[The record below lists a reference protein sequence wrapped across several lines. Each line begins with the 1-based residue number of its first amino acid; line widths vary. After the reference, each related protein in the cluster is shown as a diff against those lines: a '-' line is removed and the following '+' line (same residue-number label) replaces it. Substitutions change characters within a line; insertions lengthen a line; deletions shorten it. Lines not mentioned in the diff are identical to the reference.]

1 MTEVL
6 TREKKAAW
14 TAWRSAYKSGTGR
27 KILRQASKILLG
39 AAPGFA
45 LAFSDICGVS
55 AGAWAAY
62 GMAAASCGMMS
73 YPVSL
78 GIAAAFL
85 MRMLWGLTTRW
96 ELLIGAVL
104 VLLSPHVLRQKNGA
118 FPLIATG
125 LALLPGAIIGVWQGS
140 AATLLFGIGTILLGT
155 LSAPVMRRAI
165 ESIRGGRSFETLESR
180 LSVGYLLLMLLCAA
194 LGLGA
199 AQAEVYRVENEA
211 NVPADWAEKDTLR
224 LTCIDTNR
232 SDAMVLQ
239 SGGEAMMVDSG
250 EGRYRRR
257 VYATLD
263 GYGIT
268 ELKYL
273 LNTHCDD
280 DHLHGFIYL
289 MYSDLYQV
297 DAFLSPNT
305 TTYVDEEGYHQ
316 QAVKAT
322 GTKNIPYVQIGDGD
336 ELTLGNAKLTIF
348 RCPLPTGQNNRSA
361 ACMVQFGDS
370 RAFLTGDIDNETMQ
384 WYAATYGEK
393 LHCDILKALH
403 HGLATIPDSF
413 VEQTQPQVLFV
424 PNRSALSTKV
434 TAGWV
439 KNHMPGAALYFSG
452 DGTVT
457 MLTDGTD
464 WYIWQEP
471 NYVDPQ

>member
-1 MTEVL
+1 MWKGK
-6 TREKKAAW
+6 RMK
-14 TAWRSAYKSGTGR
+14 R
-27 KILRQASKILLG
+27 K
-39 AAPGFA
+39 
-45 LAFSDICGVS
+45 
-55 AGAWAAY
+55 
-62 GMAAASCGMMS
+62 
-73 YPVSL
+73 
-78 GIAAAFL
+78 
-85 MRMLWGLTTRW
+85 
-96 ELLIGAVL
+96 
-104 VLLSPHVLRQKNGA
+104 
-118 FPLIATG
+118 
-125 LALLPGAIIGVWQGS
+125 
-140 AATLLFGIGTILLGT
+140 
-155 LSAPVMRRAI
+155 
-165 ESIRGGRSFETLESR
+165 
-180 LSVGYLLLMLLCAA
+180 LLLMLLCAA

-211 NVPADWAEKDTLR
+211 DVPADWAEKDTLR

-268 ELKYL
+268 KLKYL

-393 LHCDILKALH
+393 LRCDILKAPH

-413 VEQTQPQVLFV
+413 VEQT
-424 PNRSALSTKV
+424 
-434 TAGWV
+434 
-439 KNHMPGAALYFSG
+439 
-452 DGTVT
+452 
-457 MLTDGTD
+457 
-464 WYIWQEP
+464 
-471 NYVDPQ
+471 

>member
-1 MTEVL
+1 M
-6 TREKKAAW
+6 K
-14 TAWRSAYKSGTGR
+14 R
-27 KILRQASKILLG
+27 K
-39 AAPGFA
+39 
-45 LAFSDICGVS
+45 
-55 AGAWAAY
+55 
-62 GMAAASCGMMS
+62 
-73 YPVSL
+73 
-78 GIAAAFL
+78 
-85 MRMLWGLTTRW
+85 
-96 ELLIGAVL
+96 
-104 VLLSPHVLRQKNGA
+104 
-118 FPLIATG
+118 
-125 LALLPGAIIGVWQGS
+125 
-140 AATLLFGIGTILLGT
+140 
-155 LSAPVMRRAI
+155 
-165 ESIRGGRSFETLESR
+165 
-180 LSVGYLLLMLLCAA
+180 LLLMLLCAA

-211 NVPADWAEKDTLR
+211 DVPADWAEKDTLR

-239 SGGEAMMVDSG
+239 SGGEAMMVDGG
-250 EGRYRRR
+250 EGRYRKR

-297 DAFLSPNT
+297 DAFL
-305 TTYVDEEGYHQ
+305 
-316 QAVKAT
+316 
-322 GTKNIPYVQIGDGD
+322 
-336 ELTLGNAKLTIF
+336 
-348 RCPLPTGQNNRSA
+348 
-361 ACMVQFGDS
+361 
-370 RAFLTGDIDNETMQ
+370 TGDIDNETMQ
-384 WYAATYGEK
+384 WYATTYGEK
-393 LHCDILKALH
+393 LRCDILKAPH

>member
-1 MTEVL
+1 M
-6 TREKKAAW
+6 K
-14 TAWRSAYKSGTGR
+14 R
-27 KILRQASKILLG
+27 K
-39 AAPGFA
+39 
-45 LAFSDICGVS
+45 
-55 AGAWAAY
+55 
-62 GMAAASCGMMS
+62 
-73 YPVSL
+73 
-78 GIAAAFL
+78 
-85 MRMLWGLTTRW
+85 
-96 ELLIGAVL
+96 
-104 VLLSPHVLRQKNGA
+104 
-118 FPLIATG
+118 
-125 LALLPGAIIGVWQGS
+125 
-140 AATLLFGIGTILLGT
+140 
-155 LSAPVMRRAI
+155 
-165 ESIRGGRSFETLESR
+165 
-180 LSVGYLLLMLLCAA
+180 LLLMLLCAA

-199 AQAEVYRVENEA
+199 AQAEVYRVENETD
-211 NVPADWAEKDTLR
+211 VPADWAEKDTLR

-280 DHLHGFIYL
+280 DHLHTFIYL

-348 RCPLPTGQNNRSA
+348 RCPLQTGQNNRSA

-384 WYAATYGEK
+384 WYAATYQSASSRVGDDSGQLRGADTAAGAVRPEPLRPQHKGDGGLGEEPYAG
-393 LHCDILKALH
+393 CGALLLRRRDGYDADRR
-403 HGLATIPDSF
+403 HGLVYLARTELRRPAI
-413 VEQTQPQVLFV
+413 
-424 PNRSALSTKV
+424 RR
-434 TAGWV
+434 GC
-439 KNHMPGAALYFSG
+439 
-452 DGTVT
+452 
-457 MLTDGTD
+457 
-464 WYIWQEP
+464 
-471 NYVDPQ
+471 

>member
-1 MTEVL
+1 M
-6 TREKKAAW
+6 K
-14 TAWRSAYKSGTGR
+14 R
-27 KILRQASKILLG
+27 K
-39 AAPGFA
+39 
-45 LAFSDICGVS
+45 
-55 AGAWAAY
+55 
-62 GMAAASCGMMS
+62 
-73 YPVSL
+73 
-78 GIAAAFL
+78 
-85 MRMLWGLTTRW
+85 
-96 ELLIGAVL
+96 
-104 VLLSPHVLRQKNGA
+104 
-118 FPLIATG
+118 
-125 LALLPGAIIGVWQGS
+125 
-140 AATLLFGIGTILLGT
+140 
-155 LSAPVMRRAI
+155 
-165 ESIRGGRSFETLESR
+165 
-180 LSVGYLLLMLLCAA
+180 LLLMLLCAA

-199 AQAEVYRVENEA
+199 AQAEVYRVESEA
-211 NVPADWAEKDTLR
+211 DVPADWAEKDTLR

-250 EGRYRRR
+250 EGRYRKR

-336 ELTLGNAKLTIF
+336 KL
-348 RCPLPTGQNNRSA
+348 
-361 ACMVQFGDS
+361 S

-393 LHCDILKALH
+393 LRCDILKAPH

-464 WYIWQEP
+464 WYIWQEA

>member
-1 MTEVL
+1 M
-6 TREKKAAW
+6 K
-14 TAWRSAYKSGTGR
+14 R
-27 KILRQASKILLG
+27 K
-39 AAPGFA
+39 
-45 LAFSDICGVS
+45 
-55 AGAWAAY
+55 
-62 GMAAASCGMMS
+62 
-73 YPVSL
+73 
-78 GIAAAFL
+78 
-85 MRMLWGLTTRW
+85 
-96 ELLIGAVL
+96 
-104 VLLSPHVLRQKNGA
+104 
-118 FPLIATG
+118 
-125 LALLPGAIIGVWQGS
+125 
-140 AATLLFGIGTILLGT
+140 
-155 LSAPVMRRAI
+155 
-165 ESIRGGRSFETLESR
+165 
-180 LSVGYLLLMLLCAA
+180 LLLMLLCAA

-211 NVPADWAEKDTLR
+211 DVPADWAEKDTLR

-239 SGGEAMMVDSG
+239 SGGEAMMVDGG

-322 GTKNIPYVQIGDGD
+322 GTKNIPYVQ
-336 ELTLGNAKLTIF
+336 
-348 RCPLPTGQNNRSA
+348 
-361 ACMVQFGDS
+361 FGDS

-393 LHCDILKALH
+393 LRCDILKAPH

>member
-1 MTEVL
+1 M
-6 TREKKAAW
+6 K
-14 TAWRSAYKSGTGR
+14 R
-27 KILRQASKILLG
+27 K
-39 AAPGFA
+39 
-45 LAFSDICGVS
+45 
-55 AGAWAAY
+55 
-62 GMAAASCGMMS
+62 
-73 YPVSL
+73 
-78 GIAAAFL
+78 
-85 MRMLWGLTTRW
+85 
-96 ELLIGAVL
+96 
-104 VLLSPHVLRQKNGA
+104 
-118 FPLIATG
+118 
-125 LALLPGAIIGVWQGS
+125 
-140 AATLLFGIGTILLGT
+140 
-155 LSAPVMRRAI
+155 
-165 ESIRGGRSFETLESR
+165 
-180 LSVGYLLLMLLCAA
+180 LLLLLLLCAA

-199 AQAEVYRVENEA
+199 AQAEVYRVESEKD
-211 NVPADWAEKDTLR
+211 VPADWAEKDTLR

-239 SGGEAMMVDSG
+239 SGGEAMMVDGG
-250 EGRYRRR
+250 EGRYRKR

-393 LHCDILKALH
+393 TPLRYSQSAASRVGDDSGQLRGADTAAGAVRPQPLRPQHEGDGRLGEEPHAGRGALLLRRRDGYDADRR
-403 HGLATIPDSF
+403 HGLVYLT
-413 VEQTQPQVLFV
+413 
-424 PNRSALSTKV
+424 
-434 TAGWV
+434 
-439 KNHMPGAALYFSG
+439 
-452 DGTVT
+452 GTE
-457 MLTDGTD
+457 LR
-464 WYIWQEP
+464 
-471 NYVDPQ
+471 

>member
-1 MTEVL
+1 M
-6 TREKKAAW
+6 K
-14 TAWRSAYKSGTGR
+14 R
-27 KILRQASKILLG
+27 K
-39 AAPGFA
+39 
-45 LAFSDICGVS
+45 
-55 AGAWAAY
+55 
-62 GMAAASCGMMS
+62 
-73 YPVSL
+73 
-78 GIAAAFL
+78 
-85 MRMLWGLTTRW
+85 
-96 ELLIGAVL
+96 
-104 VLLSPHVLRQKNGA
+104 
-118 FPLIATG
+118 
-125 LALLPGAIIGVWQGS
+125 
-140 AATLLFGIGTILLGT
+140 
-155 LSAPVMRRAI
+155 
-165 ESIRGGRSFETLESR
+165 
-180 LSVGYLLLMLLCAA
+180 LLLMLLCAA

-199 AQAEVYRVENEA
+199 AQAEVYRVESEK

-239 SGGEAMMVDSG
+239 SGGEAMMVDGG
-250 EGRYRRR
+250 EGRYRKR

-393 LHCDILKALH
+393 LRCDILKAPH
-403 HGLATIPDSF
+403 HGLARFRTALWSRHSRRCCSSP
-413 VEQTQPQVLFV
+413 TAP
-424 PNRSALSTKV
+424 PSARR
-434 TAGWV
+434 
-439 KNHMPGAALYFSG
+439 
-452 DGTVT
+452 
-457 MLTDGTD
+457 
-464 WYIWQEP
+464 
-471 NYVDPQ
+471 

>member
-1 MTEVL
+1 M
-6 TREKKAAW
+6 K
-14 TAWRSAYKSGTGR
+14 R
-27 KILRQASKILLG
+27 K
-39 AAPGFA
+39 
-45 LAFSDICGVS
+45 
-55 AGAWAAY
+55 
-62 GMAAASCGMMS
+62 
-73 YPVSL
+73 
-78 GIAAAFL
+78 
-85 MRMLWGLTTRW
+85 
-96 ELLIGAVL
+96 
-104 VLLSPHVLRQKNGA
+104 
-118 FPLIATG
+118 
-125 LALLPGAIIGVWQGS
+125 
-140 AATLLFGIGTILLGT
+140 
-155 LSAPVMRRAI
+155 
-165 ESIRGGRSFETLESR
+165 
-180 LSVGYLLLMLLCAA
+180 LLLMLLCAA

-211 NVPADWAEKDTLR
+211 DVPADWAEKDTLR

-239 SGGEAMMVDSG
+239 SGGEAMMVDGG
-250 EGRYRRR
+250 EGRYRKR

-297 DAFLSPNT
+297 DAFL
-305 TTYVDEEGYHQ
+305 
-316 QAVKAT
+316 
-322 GTKNIPYVQIGDGD
+322 
-336 ELTLGNAKLTIF
+336 
-348 RCPLPTGQNNRSA
+348 
-361 ACMVQFGDS
+361 
-370 RAFLTGDIDNETMQ
+370 TGDIDNETMQ

-393 LHCDILKALH
+393 LRCDILKAPH

>member
-1 MTEVL
+1 M
-6 TREKKAAW
+6 K
-14 TAWRSAYKSGTGR
+14 R
-27 KILRQASKILLG
+27 KLL
-39 AAPGFA
+39 
-45 LAFSDICGVS
+45 
-55 AGAWAAY
+55 
-62 GMAAASCGMMS
+62 M
-73 YPVSL
+73 
-78 GIAAAFL
+78 
-85 MRMLWGLTTRW
+85 
-96 ELLIGAVL
+96 
-104 VLLSPHVLRQKNGA
+104 
-118 FPLIATG
+118 
-125 LALLPGAIIGVWQGS
+125 
-140 AATLLFGIGTILLGT
+140 
-155 LSAPVMRRAI
+155 
-165 ESIRGGRSFETLESR
+165 
-180 LSVGYLLLMLLCAA
+180 MLLCAA

-211 NVPADWAEKDTLR
+211 DVPADWAEKDTLR

-250 EGRYRRR
+250 EGRYRKR

-384 WYAATYGEK
+384 WYATTYGEK
-393 LHCDILKALH
+393 LRCDILKGASSRVGDDSGQLCGADTAAGAVRPEPLRPQHKGDGGLGEEPHAGRGALLLRRRDGYDADRR
-403 HGLATIPDSF
+403 HGL
-413 VEQTQPQVLFV
+413 VYL
-424 PNRSALSTKV
+424 
-434 TAGWV
+434 AGTE
-439 KNHMPGAALYFSG
+439 LR
-452 DGTVT
+452 
-457 MLTDGTD
+457 
-464 WYIWQEP
+464 
-471 NYVDPQ
+471 

>member
-1 MTEVL
+1 M
-6 TREKKAAW
+6 K
-14 TAWRSAYKSGTGR
+14 R
-27 KILRQASKILLG
+27 K
-39 AAPGFA
+39 
-45 LAFSDICGVS
+45 
-55 AGAWAAY
+55 
-62 GMAAASCGMMS
+62 
-73 YPVSL
+73 
-78 GIAAAFL
+78 
-85 MRMLWGLTTRW
+85 
-96 ELLIGAVL
+96 
-104 VLLSPHVLRQKNGA
+104 
-118 FPLIATG
+118 
-125 LALLPGAIIGVWQGS
+125 
-140 AATLLFGIGTILLGT
+140 
-155 LSAPVMRRAI
+155 
-165 ESIRGGRSFETLESR
+165 
-180 LSVGYLLLMLLCAA
+180 LLLMLLCAA

-199 AQAEVYRVENEA
+199 AQAEVYRVESEA
-211 NVPADWAEKDTLR
+211 DVPADWAEKDTLR

-239 SGGEAMMVDSG
+239 SGGEAMMVDGG
-250 EGRYRRR
+250 EGRYRKR

-393 LHCDILKALH
+393 LRCDILKAPH

-413 VEQTQPQVLFV
+413 RGADAAAGAVRPEPL
-424 PNRSALSTKV
+424 RSQHK
-434 TAGWV
+434 
-439 KNHMPGAALYFSG
+439 G
-452 DGTVT
+452 DGG
-457 MLTDGTD
+457 LGE
-464 WYIWQEP
+464 EP
-471 NYVDPQ
+471 HAGRGALLLRRRNDYDADRRHGLVYLARTELRRPAIRRGC

>member
-1 MTEVL
+1 M
-6 TREKKAAW
+6 K
-14 TAWRSAYKSGTGR
+14 R
-27 KILRQASKILLG
+27 K
-39 AAPGFA
+39 
-45 LAFSDICGVS
+45 
-55 AGAWAAY
+55 
-62 GMAAASCGMMS
+62 
-73 YPVSL
+73 
-78 GIAAAFL
+78 
-85 MRMLWGLTTRW
+85 
-96 ELLIGAVL
+96 
-104 VLLSPHVLRQKNGA
+104 
-118 FPLIATG
+118 
-125 LALLPGAIIGVWQGS
+125 
-140 AATLLFGIGTILLGT
+140 
-155 LSAPVMRRAI
+155 
-165 ESIRGGRSFETLESR
+165 
-180 LSVGYLLLMLLCAA
+180 LLLMLLCAA

-211 NVPADWAEKDTLR
+211 DVPADWAEKDTLR

-239 SGGEAMMVDSG
+239 SGGEAMMVDGG
-250 EGRYRRR
+250 EGRYRKR

-393 LHCDILKALH
+393 LRCDILKAPH
-403 HGLATIPDSF
+403 HGSATIPDSF

>member
-1 MTEVL
+1 M
-6 TREKKAAW
+6 K
-14 TAWRSAYKSGTGR
+14 R
-27 KILRQASKILLG
+27 K
-39 AAPGFA
+39 
-45 LAFSDICGVS
+45 
-55 AGAWAAY
+55 
-62 GMAAASCGMMS
+62 
-73 YPVSL
+73 
-78 GIAAAFL
+78 
-85 MRMLWGLTTRW
+85 
-96 ELLIGAVL
+96 
-104 VLLSPHVLRQKNGA
+104 
-118 FPLIATG
+118 
-125 LALLPGAIIGVWQGS
+125 
-140 AATLLFGIGTILLGT
+140 
-155 LSAPVMRRAI
+155 
-165 ESIRGGRSFETLESR
+165 
-180 LSVGYLLLMLLCAA
+180 LLLMLLCAA

-211 NVPADWAEKDTLR
+211 DVPADWAEKDTLR

-250 EGRYRRR
+250 EGRYRKR

-384 WYAATYGEK
+384 WYATTYGEK
-393 LHCDILKALH
+393 LRCDILKAPLTGWRRFRTASWSRH
-403 HGLATIPDSF
+403 SRRCCSSRTAP
-413 VEQTQPQVLFV
+413 P
-424 PNRSALSTKV
+424 SA
-434 TAGWV
+434 
-439 KNHMPGAALYFSG
+439 
-452 DGTVT
+452 
-457 MLTDGTD
+457 
-464 WYIWQEP
+464 QR
-471 NYVDPQ
+471 